1 MSRNELLRAR
11 LADCVPRGVATKGI
25 FVSRADD
32 SELWDV
38 DGKRY
43 IDFSAGIGVL
53 NTGHRHPRVQH
64 AVLRQMEQFTHTCFH
79 VAQYESYLVLAD
91 RLGKLAPGDFPKKT
105 LLVTTGAE
113 AVENAVKIARSAT
126 GRRAVIAFS
135 GAFHGRTLMGLALTG
150 KMSPYKRTFGPFP
163 ADVLHAPFPN
173 YSEATTS
180 EQALAELHRL
190 LRVEVDPSEVAAII
204 VEPVQGE
211 GGFHVAPP
219 EFLRALRALA
229 DQHGMVLIAD
239 EVQAGMARTGRM
251 FAIEHSG
258 VIPDLITTAKGLAGG
273 YPLAGVIGRAS
284 LMDAAPVGGLG
295 GTYAGSPIGIAAAL
309 GVLDAIDAE
318 DLCSR
323 ATRIGERIRASLE
336 GLACK
341 LPGVGDVRGI
351 GAMQAMEL
359 VRDRATREPNP
370 ELTQRVLQ
378 QAQAAGLVLLSC
390 GAFGNVIRL
399 LTPLTISDAILEE
412 GLTLLETAVTEAH
425 S

>member
-1 MSRNELLRAR
+1 
-11 LADCVPRGVATKGI
+11 
-25 FVSRADD
+25 
-32 SELWDV
+32 
-38 DGKRY
+38 
-43 IDFSAGIGVL
+43 
-53 NTGHRHPRVQH
+53 
-64 AVLRQMEQFTHTCFH
+64 
-79 VAQYESYLVLAD
+79 
-91 RLGKLAPGDFPKKT
+91 
-105 LLVTTGAE
+105 
-113 AVENAVKIARSAT
+113 
-126 GRRAVIAFS
+126 
-135 GAFHGRTLMGLALTG
+135 
-150 KMSPYKRTFGPFP
+150 
-163 ADVLHAPFPN
+163 
-173 YSEATTS
+173 
-180 EQALAELHRL
+180 
-190 LRVEVDPSEVAAII
+190 
-204 VEPVQGE
+204 
-211 GGFHVAPP
+211 
-219 EFLRALRALA
+219 
-229 DQHGMVLIAD
+229 
-239 EVQAGMARTGRM
+239 M